1 MSDVGWCHS
10 TPHQEITNIREFNF
24 ITLGL
29 EKFQYVRFWNTGSR
43 LSVSR
48 ESTVMLVTWGCTALE
63 CINTLWKNGLDFLF
77 KFQVVVHVLSVE
89 TTRSVMKP
97 MRRRQRSS
105 QSGKLWP
112 RLCGTRRRL
121 MQRILST
128 VCFTQPSGTRR
139 GNKKQGSRS
148 ALDFVFQDE
157 QMNEWRNEQMKK
169 WRDGNL
175 QKFNWKYDPWDF
187 SPTRLNQIQ
196 RKQFNKC
203 N

>member
-1 MSDVGWCHS
+1 MDD
-10 TPHQEITNIREFNF
+10 
-24 ITLGL
+24 
-29 EKFQYVRFWNTGSR
+29 
-43 LSVSR
+43 
-48 ESTVMLVTWGCTALE
+48 GCARSQ
-63 CINTLWKNGLDFLF
+63 LDFLF

-139 GNKKQGSRS
+139 GNKKRGSRS
-148 ALDFVFQDE
+148 AHDFVYQDE
-157 QMNEWRNEQMKK
+157 QVRRHEPK
-169 WRDGNL
+169 DL
-175 QKFNWKYDPWDF
+175 VIH
-187 SPTRLNQIQ
+187 LNVLACVKPPFFLDNA
-196 RKQFNKC
+196 RSLKSSYS
-203 N
+203 